1 MLAAWQGREQEASE
15 LIQATVQMATGRGLG
30 VLISFAA
37 LRERGAGQR
46 PGPLRRRA

>member
-30 VLISFAA
+30 TLASVGGLG
-37 LRERGAGQR
+37 ERGAGQR